1 MIKAI
6 FVIKVKDKKPV
17 KSLASILLFGLYAA
31 TTFSQSNA
39 QAKCMIN
46 VKVDKPVAT
55 VQPTMWGIFFEDIN
69 MGADGG
75 IYAELVK
82 NRSFEFYKPLAG
94 WTVQP
99 ADISY
104 VPFQKQFGEGTVM
117 IVNRQEKN
125 TANPRFIRIA
135 ANNVSKRSLGL
146 TNEGFD
152 GMGIRKNVQYN
163 FSMMYHQQAAG
174 FKLYIELVD
183 STGKNLGSTSVT
195 PSESGNEWH
204 KVSASFVAT
213 STESKGR
220 MNIWFEGNGVI
231 DLDMIS
237 LFPGDTWKNRSGG
250 MRSDLV
256 QLLADLKPGFIRF
269 PGGCIV
275 EGRELSTRYQWKK
288 TIGPVEERQL
298 IVNRWNTEI
307 VNRPAPDYFQTFG
320 LGFFEYFQLAEDIG
334 AEPLPILNCG
344 MACQFNTAEV
354 APIEQL
360 DPYVQDALDLIE
372 FANGNVNTKWGAV
385 RAQLGHP
392 APFNLKM
399 IGVGNENW
407 GPQYVERLK
416 IFQKA
421 IKEKYPAIK
430 IIASTGAM
438 YEGKMFDYLTTELKK
453 IKPEFIDEHYYNRPE
468 WFLKNATRYDN
479 YDRSG
484 SKIFAGEYA
493 AQSDRVVSTENKNNL
508 RTAIAEAAFLTGLE
522 RNADIVNMASYA
534 PLFAKVDGWQWKPD
548 LIWFDNLHAYG
559 TPNYYVQKLFSNN
572 KGTDVIPALMNDKP
586 LTGQDSLYASA
597 VIDKNT
603 KEVIIKI
610 VNSSSNER
618 SASLMIEGVKTL
630 RSPASVT
637 VLTGTSLEEENS
649 IDSPEAIK
657 PVIQSTNV
665 KGSEINITVEPN
677 SVTVIRIGMNSS
689 K

>member
-1 MIKAI
+1 MIKAT
-6 FVIKVKDKKPV
+6 FVINFKDKKPV
-17 KSLASILLFGLYAA
+17 KSLAAILLFALYAA
-31 TTFSQSNA
+31 TTLSQSNV
-39 QAKCMIN
+39 QAKRVIN
-46 VKVDKPVAT
+46 VKVDKPIAT
-55 VQPTMWGIFFEDIN
+55 IQPTMWGIFFEDIN

-94 WTVQP
+94 WTVLP
-99 ADISY
+99 VDISY

-125 TANPRFIRIA
+125 TANPRFIRIT
-135 ANNVSKRSLGL
+135 ANNASKGSLGL

-152 GMGIRKNVQYN
+152 GMGIRKDVQYN
-163 FSMMYHQQAAG
+163 FSLMYHQQAAG
-174 FKLYIELVD
+174 LKLYIDLVD
-183 STGKNLGSTSVT
+183 STGRNLGGTSLM
-195 PSESGNEWH
+195 PSGTGSEWH
-204 KVSASFVAT
+204 KQSISFIAT
-213 STESKGR
+213 ATESKAR

-237 LFPGDTWKNRSGG
+237 LFPGDTWKNRPGG

-307 VNRPAPDYFQTFG
+307 ANRPAPDYFQTFG

-385 RAQLGHP
+385 RARLGHP
-392 APFNLKM
+392 ASFNLKM

-508 RTAIAEAAFLTGLE
+508 RTALAEAAFLTGLE
-522 RNADIVNMASYA
+522 RNADVVNMASYA

-559 TPNYYVQKLFSNN
+559 TPDYYVQKLFSNN
-572 KGTDVIPALMNDKP
+572 KGTQVISALSNGEP

-597 VIDKNT
+597 VIDENT

-618 SASLMIEGVKTL
+618 SASLMIEGIKTL
-630 RSPASVT
+630 ISPALIT
-637 VLTGTSLEEENS
+637 VLTGESPEQENS
-649 IDSPEAIK
+649 LGSSGAIK
-657 PVIQSTNV
+657 PVAQSIEV
-665 KGSEINITVEPN
+665 KGKQINITVKPN
-677 SVTVIRIGMNSS
+677 SLTVIRAGMN
-689 K
+689 